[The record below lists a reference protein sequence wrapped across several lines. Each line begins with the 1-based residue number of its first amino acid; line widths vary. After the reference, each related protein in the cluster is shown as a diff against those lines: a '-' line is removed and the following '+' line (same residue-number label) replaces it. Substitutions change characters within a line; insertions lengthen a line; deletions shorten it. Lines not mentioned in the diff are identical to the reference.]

1 MLAREHGRCDRS
13 CECEGAAERMLLH
26 TWPHAVV
33 PAAGAEWYLAHG
45 TADGSQLPHDIVNE
59 PNRRALPSAVRIY
72 GKSNV
77 HQLRG
82 GASAR

>member
-1 MLAREHGRCDRS
+1 MSARVQLS
-13 CECEGAAERMLLH
+13 ECFFTLGRMLY
-26 TWPHAVV
+26 VV
-33 PAAGAEWYLAHG
+33 PAAGAEWYLAYG

-82 GASAR
+82 RASAR